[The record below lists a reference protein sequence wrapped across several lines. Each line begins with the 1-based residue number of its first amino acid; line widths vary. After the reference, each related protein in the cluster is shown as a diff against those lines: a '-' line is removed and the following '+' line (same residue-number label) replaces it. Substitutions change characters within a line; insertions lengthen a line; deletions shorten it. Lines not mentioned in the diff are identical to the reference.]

1 MGIAGDGGGG
11 LLLLLLLL
19 LLFTSSAYTPGT
31 SALALQLSSPAE
43 LRSL

>member
-11 LLLLLLLL
+11 LLLLLL